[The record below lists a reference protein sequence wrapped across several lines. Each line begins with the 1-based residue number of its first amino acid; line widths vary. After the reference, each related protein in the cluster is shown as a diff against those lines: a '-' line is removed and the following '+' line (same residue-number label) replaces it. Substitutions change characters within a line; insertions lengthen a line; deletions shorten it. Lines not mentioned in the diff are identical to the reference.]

1 MRSPFAS
8 LVLLVSC
15 LSASGCEATSPSAT
29 PDESARSGK
38 TVSSFPAATE
48 RRLNAGFLVVD
59 GVYNTEL
66 TAPYD
71 VLEHTQHHAPG
82 GLGIEVFTVSP
93 RGEPVTSAEGLR
105 ILPDYG
111 FGDAPPIDILV
122 VPSARESR
130 GKNLENRELI
140 SWVRETGTEARI
152 VISLCWGAF
161 VLAEA
166 GLLNGHACT
175 TFPGDYDTFAGRFPL
190 LDLHI
195 NVSFVHDGRIL
206 TSQGGARSFDVAMY
220 LVDLLY
226 GEEVARGV
234 GRGLLIPWPPSRE
247 AGFLYLSQTSR
258 DPGAARTSP

>member
-1 MRSPFAS
+1 LA
-8 LVLLVSC
+8 V
-15 LSASGCEATSPSAT
+15 
-29 PDESARSGK
+29 
-38 TVSSFPAATE
+38 ATE

-71 VLEHTQHHAPG
+71 VLEHTQHHAPD

-105 ILPDYG
+105 ILPDHG

-130 GKNLENRELI
+130 GRDLENRELI
-140 SWVRETGTEARI
+140 TWVGETGAEASI
-152 VISLCWGAF
+152 VMSLCWGAF

-166 GLLNGHACT
+166 DLLNGHACT
-175 TFPGDYDTFAGRFPL
+175 TFPGDYDTFADRYPL

-206 TSQGGARSFDVAMY
+206 TSQGGARSFDVATLSTCSTAKRSPEESAEASLFLGPLPAKLGSSTCHRRAEIRATPGSLLEPRMASFY
-220 LVDLLY
+220 LVMFALPAAIIVLA
-226 GEEVARGV
+226 VVLAFA
-234 GRGLLIPWPPSRE
+234 GRQ
-247 AGFLYLSQTSR
+247 AGR
-258 DPGAARTSP
+258 